1 MTKKT
6 IPKASIYDAVIIRVF
21 KSHYRV
27 KMKSFK
33 FSREEF
39 EAAAKAE
46 QVQLPKNLGDVIYS
60 YRHRKSLPKEISST
74 APIGKEWIII
84 GSGLGKYEFVLAT
97 ESRVEPR
104 EDLVSIKI
112 PDATPEI
119 ISRYA
124 MSDEQA
130 LLAKLR
136 YNRLIDIFLGITTYS
151 LQSHLR
157 TTVSDMGQIEI
168 DEVYVGLNKNGCHF
182 IVPVQAKRGKD
193 KLGVVQLLQDLRW
206 CSEKFPSM
214 IPRAIAAQFM
224 DKQRIAMFEL
234 TLQKYDLK
242 VIEEKHYELVSG
254 KAITDELIEEY
265 RSRYS

>member
-6 IPKASIYDAVIIRVF
+6 IKKGSIYDAVILRVF
-21 KSHYRV
+21 QSHY
-27 KMKSFK
+27 KSPMTAFE

-39 EAAAKAE
+39 EKAASAE
-46 QVQLPKNLGDVIYS
+46 GVELPKNLGDVIYS
-60 YRHRKSLPKEISST
+60 YRHRKPLPHEILET
-74 APIGKEWIII
+74 AREGKEWIII
-84 GSGLGKYEFVLAT
+84 GAGFGKYRFLMAT
-97 ESRVEPR
+97 LSRVEPR
-104 EDLVSIKI
+104 QDLMSTKI

-119 ISRYA
+119 ISKYA

-136 YNRLIDIFLGITTYS
+136 YNRLVDIFLGITTYS

-168 DEVYVGLNKNGCHF
+168 DEVYVGVNKYGCHF
-182 IVPVQAKRGKD
+182 IVPVQAKRGRD
-193 KLGVVQLLQDLRW
+193 KLGVVQLLQDLTW
-206 CSEKFPSM
+206 CDERFPSM

-224 DKQRIAMFEL
+224 DGGRIAMFEL
-234 TLQKYDLK
+234 TLDKYD
-242 VIEEKHYELVSG
+242 VRVVEEKHYELVRSD
-254 KAITDELIEEY
+254 KITDNMIAEY